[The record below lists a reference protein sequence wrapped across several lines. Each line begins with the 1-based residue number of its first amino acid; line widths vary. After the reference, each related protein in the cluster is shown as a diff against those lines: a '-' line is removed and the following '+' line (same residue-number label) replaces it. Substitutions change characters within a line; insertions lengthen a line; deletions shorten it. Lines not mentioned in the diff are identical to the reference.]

1 MWVMISYDRNEDVY
15 YGPFVSEDA
24 AAAYAEAN
32 KLSFFVLEPLISP
45 SLSEPP
51 PNEIGIN

>member
-15 YGPFVSEDA
+15 YGPFVSEDVA
-24 AAAYAEAN
+24 AAFAEAN

-51 PNEIGIN
+51 SNEIGIN